1 MTPFG
6 EKLRQIRAER
16 GMSLK
21 AMAEALGVS
30 QAYLSALE
38 HGRRGRP
45 AHPMVVAIC
54 AQLNIIWDEADELM
68 RLARLSHP
76 RVTVD
81 TAGLAAPAT
90 ELANLLAERIR
101 KLVPA
106 EIERMLA
113 ILKAAPGAK
122 PRPRRR
128 PPTAKP
134 RALSG

>member
-16 GMSLK
+16 GWSLK
-21 AMAEALGVS
+21 QMAEGLGVS
-30 QAYLSALE
+30 PAYLSALE

-54 AQLNIIWDEADELM
+54 AQLNIIWDEADELL
-68 RLARLSHP
+68 RLARISHP

-81 TAGLAAPAT
+81 TAGLTPAAT

-101 KLVPA
+101 KLPPDRVN
-106 EIERMLA
+106 RLLD
-113 ILKAAPGAK
+113 ILKTTPALS
-122 PRPRRR
+122 PRRR
-128 PPTAKP
+128 EA
-134 RALSG
+134 RR

>member
-6 EKLRQIRAER
+6 VRLRQLRAER
-16 GMSLK
+16 GIALK
-21 AMAEALGVS
+21 DMADALGVS
-30 QAYLSALE
+30 AAYLSALE

-45 AHPMVVAIC
+45 THAMVVAIC

-81 TAGLAAPAT
+81 TAGLSPAAT

-101 KLVPA
+101 NLPPDRTERILEIIKSVP
-106 EIERMLA
+106 
-113 ILKAAPGAK
+113 PS
-122 PRPRRR
+122 PSRRR
-128 PPTAKP
+128 KAG
-134 RALSG
+134 AVS

>member
-6 EKLRQIRAER
+6 VKLRQIRAER
-16 GMSLK
+16 GWSLK
-21 AMAEALGVS
+21 QMAEGLGVS
-30 QAYLSALE
+30 PAYLSALE

-54 AQLNIIWDEADELM
+54 AQLNIIWDEADELH

-81 TAGLAAPAT
+81 TAGLAPAAT

-101 KLVPA
+101 KLPA
-106 EIERMLA
+106 ERIARLLD
-113 ILKAAPGAK
+113 ILKTMPAEPPRRRKRPSAKAAPG
-122 PRPRRR
+122 
-128 PPTAKP
+128 
-134 RALSG
+134 